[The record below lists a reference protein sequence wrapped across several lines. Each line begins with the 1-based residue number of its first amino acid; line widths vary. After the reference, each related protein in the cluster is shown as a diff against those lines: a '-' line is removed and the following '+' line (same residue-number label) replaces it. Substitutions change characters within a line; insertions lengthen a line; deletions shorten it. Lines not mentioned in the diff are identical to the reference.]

1 MKKKIAILGS
11 TGSIG
16 KSLLKILSKQNKNI
30 EIKLLTGNKNYR
42 LLLKQAKK
50 FNVKNIIVTDKKYYE
65 LALLKKDKRIKIYNN
80 FEELNKIFSSKIDYV
95 MSSIVGIQ
103 GMIPTIKII
112 KYTKNITIAN
122 KEAII
127 CAWSLIKK
135 KLKLHKTNF
144 IPVDSEHFSV
154 WHALNK
160 SFKTDSVKKIY
171 LTASGG
177 PLLNTPKSKLK
188 KLSISNVL
196 KHPNWRM
203 GKKISVDSSTMMNK
217 VFEIIEAKK
226 IFNIDYNKLD
236 ILIHPNSYIHAIV
249 QFQNNMIS
257 IIAHHTTMDI
267 PIFNSFYKNNELN
280 LNKNLYNLDL
290 KKLNN
295 ASFQKVD
302 TDKFPLVKILNDI
315 PKKESLYETVL
326 VAANDELVNYY
337 LKKKIQYSDIIIK
350 LMKIIKL
357 SSIKKMKEK
366 YPKNLNDILKVN
378 NYTRSK
384 IKMMLGK

>member
-30 EIKLLTGNKNYR
+30 EIKLLSANKNYR

-50 FNVKNIIVTDKKYYE
+50 FNVRNIIVTDKKYYE
-65 LALLKKDKRIKIYNN
+65 LALLKKDKQIKIHNN

-103 GMIPTIKII
+103 GMIPTIEII

-135 KLKLHKTNF
+135 ELKNHKTNF

-160 SFKTDSVKKIY
+160 SFKTDSVKKIF

-177 PLLNTPKSKLK
+177 PLLNTPKNKLK
-188 KLSISNVL
+188 KISISNVL

-302 TDKFPLVKILNDI
+302 TDKFPLVNILNDI

-337 LKKKIQYSDIIIK
+337 LKKKIGYFDITIN

-357 SSIKKMKEK
+357 SSIKKMKKK

-384 IKMMLGK
+384 IKMMLGI